1 MMKNN
6 IYIDIDNVY
15 KKNINLEI
23 LELCASQARKIGS
36 NSHCDDSLSISVTN
50 SEKLK
55 TLNKNILEKTSN
67 RCFIFPNKLNWNE
80 GIEDVKLKTFSIQ

>member
-6 IYIDIDNVY
+6 IYIDIDNEY
-15 KKNINLEI
+15 KKNIDLEI

-36 NSHCDDSLSISVTN
+36 NSHCDDSLSISITN

-55 TLNKNILEKTSN
+55 TLNKKYLGENAN
-67 RCFIFPNKLNWNE
+67 RCFVI
-80 GIEDVKLKTFSIQ
+80 SIKHKVEK